1 MIEDIGLIVAQVTNW
16 VLSIMRILESTYSQ
30 VRQSI
35 EV

>member
-16 VLSIMRILESTYSQ
+16 VFSVMRILESAYSQ